1 MTTTANFTIDQVRI
15 AITLNVER
23 DYFSLTGQIAGGSS
37 GQCRDEI
44 EKLHDECAEWSP
56 PLIIVLDAWKTYHLK
71 PLGEVPKQVFMDTRS
86 ALMALD
92 GEDFPEAEGG
102 NADEFEEA
110 DFSENDDMIDSSDI
124 IARIEYLRAF
134 LADLPDD
141 ISPETYDPDADKR
154 GDRSEA
160 VKEYGELRDLEED
173 GESYAPDWSHGE
185 TLINEDYFT
194 TYAEELI
201 KDIGDLPNN
210 IPGYIA
216 IDWETTANNLKVDYT
231 EISFRGSTFLIR

>member
-1 MTTTANFTIDQVRI
+1 MSHTSHFTIDQVRI

-37 GQCRDEI
+37 GQCQDEI
-44 EKLHDECAEWSP
+44 EKLHRDCADWIPQLER
-56 PLIIVLDAWKTYHLK
+56 VLEAWKAYHLK
-71 PLGEVPKQVFMDTRS
+71 PLGEVPKQVIMDTRS

-102 NADEFEEA
+102 NADDFEEA
-110 DFSENDDMIDSSDI
+110 EFSENDDVVDSRDI

-134 LADLPDD
+134 LADLPDNV
-141 ISPETYDPDADKR
+141 SPETYDPDDDKR

-160 VKEYGELRDLEED
+160 VKEYDELRELESM

-194 TYAEELI
+194 TYAEELV
-201 KDIGDLPNN
+201 KDIGDLPQE
-210 IPGYIA
+210 IPAYIA
-216 IDWETTANNLKVDYT
+216 IDWEATAQNLKVDYT